1 MATSQPIRRGIEEA
15 AIGRVLEFI
24 HQQHRNGRRIFT
36 LLDVSEATTID
47 PPTVEDAIRT
57 LEETG
62 PHDVEP
68 IGFGEIRWHVEGCVY
83 DLDGWQPSVWN
94 CE

>member
-1 MATSQPIRRGIEEA
+1 MGMAIPRPARRGIEEA

-36 LLDVSEATTID
+36 LLEVSGATTID
-47 PPTVEDAIRT
+47 PLTAEDVMRT

-62 PHDVEP
+62 PSTIEP
-68 IGFGEIRWHVEGCVY
+68 LGYGEIRWRVEGCVY
-83 DLDGWQPSVWN
+83 DLSVQQPGTD
-94 CE
+94 